1 MARRMGGRDCAMLV
15 ARSVL
20 WDGSYFANGA
30 ARPELPLALVWPRVA
45 VAAGT
50 LVLVLRI
57 SGQPMPALW
66 AVWAVWA
73 AFFGMGVLCSTQAYV
88 HFRRI
93 LAVAGTTNISLVTF
107 FMPVS
112 AILPGVVV
120 LHEALRP
127 RHLAELA
134 LIGMGLACIDGW
146 LLHRMRGVRGA
157 AKG

>member
-1 MARRMGGRDCAMLV
+1 MARSMGGRDWAMLV

-20 WDGSYFANGA
+20 WGSSYFTNGVA
-30 ARPELPLALVWPRVA
+30 MPELLPLTLVWLRVA

-50 LVLVLRI
+50 LVPVLRL

-73 AFFGMGVLCSTQAYV
+73 AFFGMGVLCSALAYV
-88 HFRRI
+88 YIRRT
-93 LAVAGTTNISLVTF
+93 LAVAGATNISLVTF

-112 AILPGVVV
+112 AFLPGVVV

-127 RHLAELA
+127 GTWRK
-134 LIGMGLACIDGW
+134 W
-146 LLHRMRGVRGA
+146 R
-157 AKG
+157 

>member
-1 MARRMGGRDCAMLV
+1 MARSMGGRDCAMLV
-15 ARSVL
+15 ARSVP
-20 WDGSYFANGA
+20 WGSSYFANGA
-30 ARPELPLALVWPRVA
+30 AVPELPPLTLVWLQVA

-50 LVLVLRI
+50 LLPVLRI

-66 AVWAVWA
+66 AVCA
-73 AFFGMGVLCSTQAYV
+73 AFFGMGVLCSALAYV
-88 HFRRI
+88 YIHRT
-93 LAVAGTTNISLVTF
+93 LAVAGATNIPLVTF

-112 AILPGVVV
+112 AILTGVVV

-127 RHLAELA
+127 RHLAEMA
-134 LIGMGLACIDGW
+134 LIGMGLACIDGR